1 MLLGRDAL
9 QKLAEELLKQ
19 PLFMQVVTTAFQKG
33 METKG
38 RVDKN
43 MQTILSLLN
52 MPSKADITR
61 LNAKI
66 EVLQGTIGNLTRQLQ
81 KMTADDEQRRKR
93 RAERRAKSKGD

>member
-1 MLLGRDAL
+1 
-9 QKLAEELLKQ
+9 
-19 PLFMQVVTTAFQKG
+19 MQVVTTAFQKG